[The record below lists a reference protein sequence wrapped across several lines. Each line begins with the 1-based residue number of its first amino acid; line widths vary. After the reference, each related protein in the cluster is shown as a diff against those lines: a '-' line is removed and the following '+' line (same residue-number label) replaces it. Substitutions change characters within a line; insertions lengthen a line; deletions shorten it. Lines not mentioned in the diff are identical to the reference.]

1 MPDPSILDCNT
12 VMCNTIL
19 IAAILPSPDPDDWT
33 GGCSEVALASRCP
46 APLPWLPAATTVE
59 VETPC
64 LGPLTAELGRVS
76 RGECPHCCSAA
87 VLQAPALF
95 RDQEVTPG
103 AGAVVCG
110 EQVPRCSGD
119 SGDRA
124 VSAGPPS
131 PLPSCQ
137 DPAPA

>member
-19 IAAILPSPDPDDWT
+19 IAAILSSPPRTQMT
-33 GGCSEVALASRCP
+33 GQVALASRCP

-59 VETPC
+59 TQC
-64 LGPLTAELGRVS
+64 LGPLTAELGGVS

-110 EQVPRCSGD
+110 EQ
-119 SGDRA
+119 
-124 VSAGPPS
+124 GPGTQ
-131 PLPSCQ
+131 LQ
-137 DPAPA
+137 